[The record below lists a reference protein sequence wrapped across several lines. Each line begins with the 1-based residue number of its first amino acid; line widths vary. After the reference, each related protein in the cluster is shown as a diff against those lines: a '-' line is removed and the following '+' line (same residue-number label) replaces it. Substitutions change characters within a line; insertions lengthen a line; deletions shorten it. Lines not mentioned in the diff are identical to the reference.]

1 MVDLILNERYR
12 TPTVSVGEPL
22 DRNAK
27 MTDQIIQELKI
38 QLKGGQTVV
47 VNFKA
52 EKADVLNPQVEAFLK
67 ACGDKE
73 KQAGNFLFQGA
84 RIVLVR
90 LADVSAAEVV
100 SYIAKEGE
108 KK

>member
-1 MVDLILNERYR
+1 M
-12 TPTVSVGEPL
+12 
-22 DRNAK
+22 A
-27 MTDQIIQELKI
+27 DQIIQELKI

-52 EKADVLNPQVEAFLK
+52 EKAEVLNPQVEAFLK

-84 RIVLVR
+84 RVVLVR